1 MKPFRK
7 IYIENGDVLEPYYI
21 FTCEG
26 CGEEIEEA
34 WPMFDDNE
42 GMWCGDCAFIRGKIK
57 EEEYIKDFLF
67 FDHRVKRA
75 AVYNGR
81 IYTTDEAGKFPW
93 EKPKKAERKTPQ
105 YAAWRTAVF
114 ERDGYRCAI
123 CGEVGGRLNAHH
135 IKPFARYPDLRLDVD
150 NGITLCEECHKE
162 VHRKKGKDEADRLD
176 KTT

>member
-1 MKPFRK
+1 MKPVRK

-34 WPMFDDNE
+34 WPMFDDSE
-42 GMWCGDCAFIRGKIK
+42 GMWCGDCAFIHGKIS
-57 EEEYIKDFLF
+57 EAEYIKNFMF
-67 FDHRVKRA
+67 FDGRVKRA
-75 AVYNGR
+75 AVHEGK
-81 IYTTDEAGKFPW
+81 IYATDEKGRFPW
-93 EKPKKAERKTPQ
+93 EKPEKEQRKTPQ

-135 IKPFARYPDLRLDVD
+135 IKPFAKYPELRLDID

>member
-34 WPMFDDNE
+34 WPMFDDSE
-42 GMWCGDCAFIRGKIK
+42 GMWCGDCAFIRGKIS
-57 EEEYIKDFLF
+57 EAEYIKSFMF
-67 FDHRVKRA
+67 FDGRVKRA
-75 AVYNGR
+75 AVRDGK
-81 IYTTDEAGKFPW
+81 IYATDEKGRFPW
-93 EKPKKAERKTPQ
+93 EKPEKEQRKTPQ

>member
-1 MKPFRK
+1 MKPFRT
-7 IYIENGDVLEPYYI
+7 IYIENGDVLEPYCI

-34 WPMFDDNE
+34 WPMFDDSD
-42 GMWCGDCAFIRGKIK
+42 GMWCGDCAFIRGKIS
-57 EEEYIKDFLF
+57 EAEYIKSFMF
-67 FDHRVKRA
+67 FDGRVKRA
-75 AVYNGR
+75 AVHDGK
-81 IYTTDEAGKFPW
+81 IYATDEKGRFPW
-93 EKPKKAERKTPQ
+93 EKPEKEQRKTPQ

>member
-34 WPMFDDNE
+34 WPMFDDSE
-42 GMWCGDCAFIRGKIK
+42 GMWCGDCAFIRGKIS
-57 EEEYIKDFLF
+57 EAEYIKNFMF
-67 FDHRVKRA
+67 FDGRVKRA
-75 AVYNGR
+75 AVRDGK
-81 IYTTDEAGKFPW
+81 IYATDEKGRFPW
-93 EKPKKAERKTPQ
+93 EKPEKEQRKTPQ